1 MTSNT
6 EKRLIRVLDYIHD
19 DPAGDLSLDRLA
31 DVAALSRFHFHRT
44 YRSVTGETAVQAVRR
59 IRLYRAAVA
68 LAQGSDCLG
77 RIAASVGYPLA
88 ASFSRVFSESYGLS
102 PLAFRNQ
109 NKLRRT
115 HLSQEQR
122 TKTMYPIEIRYEP
135 ARRLAAIV
143 HTGAYDKIGHA
154 FERLA
159 ATIGSRGLLPQTGK
173 IIAVYYNDALIS
185 EAALRSHASFEVGAA
200 TPITAP
206 LEEVMLPAGRYAVLR
221 FKGPYPGLP
230 MAFDHLVTAWLPSS
244 GEVVAKD
251 FDHTP
256 TFDIHLNSPLDTA
269 PEELLTEICLPLA

>member
-19 DPAGDLSLDRLA
+19 DPAGDLSLDKLA

-88 ASFSRVFSESYGLS
+88 ASFSRVFSESYGQS

-109 NKLRRT
+109 NQLRRS
-115 HLSQEQR
+115 HAQEQR
-122 TKTMYPIEIRYEP
+122 TKTMYPIEIRDEP
-135 ARRLAAIV
+135 ARRLAAIT

-154 FERLA
+154 FEKLA

-173 IIAVYYNDALIS
+173 IIAVYYNDAQIS
-185 EAALRSHASFEVGAA
+185 EAALRSHASFEVGRA

-206 LEEVMLPAGRYAVLR
+206 LQEVMLPAGRYAVLR

-230 MAFDHLVTAWLPSS
+230 AAFDHLVTAWLPSS

-269 PEELLTEICLPLA
+269 PEDLLTEICLPLA